1 VSVDLIEQDQQMI
14 ARMGIDWG
22 SDVAVPDQI
31 AGILRAEI
39 AAGKP
44 AKGATLPSLIELAE
58 RFDVSTGTITR
69 ALRVLRS
76 EGIVGGRGS
85 RGLVVLRRPK
95 S

>member
-1 VSVDLIEQDQQMI
+1 MI
-14 ARMGIDWG
+14 PPVGIDWG

-31 AGILRAEI
+31 ASMLRAEI

-44 AKGATLPSLIELAE
+44 AKGDTLPSLIELAE

-69 ALRVLRS
+69 ALRILRS
-76 EGIVGGRGS
+76 EGIIGGRGS